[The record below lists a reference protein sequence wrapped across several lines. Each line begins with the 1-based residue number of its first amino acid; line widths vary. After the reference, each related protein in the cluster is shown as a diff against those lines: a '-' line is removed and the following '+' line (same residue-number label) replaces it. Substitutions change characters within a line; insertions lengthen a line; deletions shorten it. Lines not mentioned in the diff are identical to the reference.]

1 MSFDQHWSQVPP
13 QAPQP
18 NGSRSIRNPRI
29 VAVILIVAMS
39 LGGGI
44 IGGLIGSSANN
55 SSNGSPLVT
64 AAPTDPSKIGTSNVA
79 KAAAVIAPSI
89 VTIDSV
95 SSSSEA
101 VGTGIIVTS
110 DGEIVTN
117 NHVVEGATSVRVRL
131 RGQTEPIIADV
142 LGTDPSNDLALIKLR
157 NASGLTAA
165 TFADPASLAVGD
177 QVVAV
182 GYALALDGDPTVTTG
197 IISALNRTFTIDENT
212 ILNGLI
218 QTDTAIS
225 SGNSGGPLI
234 NMKGEVVGINTA
246 VATSDSNSAANNI
259 GFSIGVKEVVRVVGI
274 LREQSADKTGTQRGQ
289 GFLGIRLGSRTDGG
303 SGAVIGE
310 ITSGSPAAKAGLRV
324 NDVVLEVNG
333 QTIDGDAALVAIIRD
348 SAPGDKISIKVLRDG
363 KKLDLTATL
372 VSRSDQQG

>member
-1 MSFDQHWSQVPP
+1 MSIDRHWSEVPP
-13 QAPQP
+13 QAPQ
-18 NGSRSIRNPRI
+18 GGAVRSPRNRA
-29 VAVILIVAMS
+29 VALVLLLAVS

-44 IGGLIGSSANN
+44 IGGLIGSSASN
-55 SSNGSPLVT
+55 SSSGSPLVT
-64 AAPTDPSKIGTSNVA
+64 AAPSDPSKIGTSDVA

-117 NHVVEGATSVRVRL
+117 NHVVEGASSVRVRL
-131 RGQTEPIIADV
+131 RGQTEPILADV
-142 LGTDPSNDLALIKLR
+142 LGTDASNDLALIKLR
-157 NASGLTAA
+157 GSSGLTAA
-165 TFADPASLAVGD
+165 TFADPQSIAVGD

-197 IISALNRTFTIDENT
+197 IVSALNRTFMIDEDT

-234 NMKGEVVGINTA
+234 NMKGQVVGINTA
-246 VATSDSNSAANNI
+246 VATGGSNSAANNI
-259 GFSIGVKEVVRVVGI
+259 GFSIGVREVTRVVGI
-274 LREQSADKTGTQRGQ
+274 LRSSEGSASARGQ

-324 NDVVLEVNG
+324 NDVVLEVDG

-348 SAPGDKISIKVLRDG
+348 SAPGDKITIKVLRDG
-363 KKLDLTATL
+363 KKLDLVATL
-372 VSRSDQQG
+372 VSRSDNQG

>member
-1 MSFDQHWSQVPP
+1 MSIDRHWSEVPP
-13 QAPQP
+13 QAPQ
-18 NGSRSIRNPRI
+18 GGAGRSPRNRA
-29 VAVILIVAMS
+29 VALVLLLAVS

-44 IGGLIGSSANN
+44 IGGLIGSSASN
-55 SSNGSPLVT
+55 SSSGSPLVT
-64 AAPTDPSKIGTSNVA
+64 AAPSDPSKIGTSDVA

-117 NHVVEGATSVRVRL
+117 NHVVEGASSVRVRL
-131 RGQTEPIIADV
+131 RGQTEPILADV
-142 LGTDPSNDLALIKLR
+142 LGTDASNDLALIKLR
-157 NASGLTAA
+157 GSSGLTSA
-165 TFADPASLAVGD
+165 TFADPRSIAVGD

-197 IISALNRTFTIDENT
+197 IVSALNRTFMIDEDT

-234 NMKGEVVGINTA
+234 NMKGQVIGINTA
-246 VATSDSNSAANNI
+246 VATGGSNSAANNI
-259 GFSIGVKEVVRVVGI
+259 GFSIGVREVTRVVGI
-274 LREQSADKTGTQRGQ
+274 LRSSKGSASARGT
-289 GFLGIRLGSRTDGG
+289 
-303 SGAVIGE
+303 
-310 ITSGSPAAKAGLRV
+310 SPASRG
-324 NDVVLEVNG
+324 
-333 QTIDGDAALVAIIRD
+333 AA
-348 SAPGDKISIKVLRDG
+348 
-363 KKLDLTATL
+363 
-372 VSRSDQQG
+372 SRR

>member
-1 MSFDQHWSQVPP
+1 MSNDQHWSDVPP
-13 QAPQP
+13 QAPQA
-18 NGSRSIRNPRI
+18 NGSRTPRNPRI
-29 VAVILIVAMS
+29 VAVVLMLAMS

-44 IGGLIGSSANN
+44 IGGIIGSSASN
-55 SSNGSPLVT
+55 SSSGSPLVT
-64 AAPTDPSKIGTSNVA
+64 AAPSDPSNIGTSNVA
-79 KAAAVIAPSI
+79 RAAAVIAPSI

-142 LGTDPSNDLALIKLR
+142 LGADPSNDLALIKLR
-157 NASGLTAA
+157 KASGLTAA
-165 TFADPASLAVGD
+165 TFADPASIAVGD
-177 QVVAV
+177 SVVAV

-197 IISALNRTFTIDENT
+197 IVSALNRTFTIDENT

-246 VATSDSNSAANNI
+246 VATGGSTSAANNI
-259 GFSIGVKEVVRVVGI
+259 GFSIGVREVTRVIAI
-274 LREQSADKTGTQRGQ
+274 LRKETGTGTREQ

-310 ITSGSPAAKAGLRV
+310 ITSGSPAAEAGLRV
-324 NDVVLEVNG
+324 DDIVLEVNG

-348 SAPGDKISIKVLRDG
+348 SSPGDRIAIKVMRDG

-372 VSRSDQQG
+372 VSRADNQG

>member
-1 MSFDQHWSQVPP
+1 MSIDRHWSEVPP
-13 QAPQP
+13 QAPQ
-18 NGSRSIRNPRI
+18 GGAMRSPRNRA
-29 VAVILIVAMS
+29 VALVLLLAVS

-44 IGGLIGSSANN
+44 IGGLIGSSASN
-55 SSNGSPLVT
+55 SSSGSPLVT
-64 AAPTDPSKIGTSNVA
+64 AAPSDPSKIGTSDVA

-117 NHVVEGATSVRVRL
+117 NHVVEGASSVRVRL
-131 RGQTEPIIADV
+131 RGQTEPILADV
-142 LGTDPSNDLALIKLR
+142 LGTDASNDLALIKLR
-157 NASGLTAA
+157 GSSGLTAA
-165 TFADPASLAVGD
+165 TFADPQSIAVGD

-197 IISALNRTFTIDENT
+197 IVSALNRTFMIDEDT

-234 NMKGEVVGINTA
+234 NMKGQVVGINTA
-246 VATSDSNSAANNI
+246 VATGGSNSAANNI
-259 GFSIGVKEVVRVVGI
+259 GFSIGVREVTRVVGI
-274 LREQSADKTGTQRGQ
+274 LRSSEGSASARGQ

-324 NDVVLEVNG
+324 NDVVLEVDG

-348 SAPGDKISIKVLRDG
+348 SAPGDKITIKVLRDG
-363 KKLDLTATL
+363 KKLDLVATL
-372 VSRSDQQG
+372 VSRSDNQG

>member
-1 MSFDQHWSQVPP
+1 MSFDQHWSNVPP
-13 QAPQP
+13 QPP
-18 NGSRSIRNPRI
+18 VENGSRRTRNPRI
-29 VAVILIVAMS
+29 VGVVLVLAMS

-44 IGGLIGSSANN
+44 IGGLIGSSASN
-55 SSNGSPLVT
+55 SSSGSPLVT
-64 AAPTDPSKIGTSNVA
+64 AAPSDPSKIGTSDVA

-142 LGTDPSNDLALIKLR
+142 LGTDPSNDLALIRLR
-157 NASGLTAA
+157 NSSGLTAA

-197 IISALNRTFTIDENT
+197 IISALNRTFLIDQDT

-234 NMKGEVVGINTA
+234 NMKGQVVGINTA

-259 GFSIGVKEVVRVVGI
+259 GFSIGVKEVTRVVGI
-274 LREQSADKTGTQRGQ
+274 LREQSTNKTVREQ
-289 GFLGIRLGSRTDGG
+289 GFLGIRLGSRSDGG

-324 NDVVLEVNG
+324 DDIVLEVNG

-348 SAPGDKISIKVLRDG
+348 SAPGDTITIKVMRNG
-363 KKLDLTATL
+363 KKLDLTAKL
-372 VSRSDQQG
+372 VSRSDNQG

>member
-1 MSFDQHWSQVPP
+1 M
-13 QAPQP
+13 
-18 NGSRSIRNPRI
+18 RSPRNRA
-29 VAVILIVAMS
+29 VALVLLLAVS

-44 IGGLIGSSANN
+44 IGGLIGSSASN
-55 SSNGSPLVT
+55 SSSGSPLVT
-64 AAPTDPSKIGTSNVA
+64 AAPSDPSKIGTSDVA

-117 NHVVEGATSVRVRL
+117 NHVVEGASSVRVRL
-131 RGQTEPIIADV
+131 RGQTEPILADV
-142 LGTDPSNDLALIKLR
+142 LGTDASNDLALIKLR
-157 NASGLTAA
+157 GSSGLTAA
-165 TFADPASLAVGD
+165 TFADPQSIAVGD

-197 IISALNRTFTIDENT
+197 IVSALNRTFMIDEDT

-234 NMKGEVVGINTA
+234 NMKGQVVGINTA
-246 VATSDSNSAANNI
+246 VATGGSNSAANNI
-259 GFSIGVKEVVRVVGI
+259 GFSIGVREVTRVVGI
-274 LREQSADKTGTQRGQ
+274 LRSSEGSASARGQ

-324 NDVVLEVNG
+324 NDVVLEVDG

-348 SAPGDKISIKVLRDG
+348 SAPGDKITIKVLRDG
-363 KKLDLTATL
+363 KKLDLVATL
-372 VSRSDQQG
+372 VSRSDNQG